1 MPQTLLEVVKKLKD
15 FNKDLSIRALRERY
29 NSPSFFEMMS
39 ISRMENQHS
48 AFIKWL
54 LQGDEI
60 RVNTK
65 YTPLMGLLDI
75 LVGRAEQQMKH
86 LGLYSN
92 FIKLSN
98 IIPEEDQQVKQL
110 EKETDDKLKEID
122 QIVKNAILSRKIR
135 LSNIVAKCERSVGE
149 LKVFDKSKDRIDIHI
164 VCDVKGVNEIDQ
176 FEFIIEN
183 KVGSKE
189 GDEKLNPISAS
200 DKYSECYNSSKQTER
215 YVLGTRYADE
225 KKPDFIENPSRLYQ
239 FYVFLTPISS
249 VRLSS
254 YDELEEDETCA
265 SEFFIH
271 INYQDIVDYII
282 EPALSSNNLSDRVRV
297 FLNEYLNNL
306 SMPCEEDD
314 EKNTK
319 KKKNSK
325 KNSKKNTIIM
335 ATYNQD
341 IETIRTL
348 WDKYHDLIMYSIILD
363 KALVIDNYPTRQELF
378 NENIINHQVN
388 ALKKYVWS
396 KPDNN
401 GKRIKI
407 NINNNQELFVKDISN
422 PNLKIERIKELS
434 DLVVLIDFFQENKE
448 LLLSIMKI
456 LADQDNQQY
465 DTVRDVYNTL
475 SNPKDYTKY
484 IVKYKGEEIKGS
496 DDKVKV
502 MSKRDVVVA
511 FVENLG
517 HEMTGSFKDGKT
529 YRDFFNDKDIL
540 SGSTI
545 YVDEKPDNS
554 IRYNAYKWDSSKK
567 NYINQG
573 VADNNEGDIYFSNQ
587 WGCYNNNDGTFDRF
601 LRMVSTHFRSFV
613 IINLEEYNSQKN

>member
-1 MPQTLLEVVKKLKD
+1 MPQKVKLPEVVKKLKD
-15 FNKDLSIRALRERY
+15 FNTDLSIRALRERY

-75 LVGRAEQQMKH
+75 LVGRAEQQVKH
-86 LGLYSN
+86 LGLYPN
-92 FIKLSN
+92 FIKLED
-98 IIPEEDQQVKQL
+98 IIEEDAEEQVKLKQL
-110 EKETDDKLKEID
+110 DSDKDKKLKEID

-149 LKVFDKSKDRIDIHI
+149 LKVFGKSKDRIDIHI
-164 VCDVKGVNEIDQ
+164 VCDVTGVNEIDQ

-319 KKKNSK
+319 KNT
-325 KNSKKNTIIM
+325 KKNTIIM

-341 IETIRTL
+341 IETIKKL
-348 WDKYHDLIMYSIILD
+348 WENFHDLIMYSIILD
-363 KALVIDNYPTRQELF
+363 KALVVDNYPTRQELF
-378 NENIINHQVN
+378 NENIINHGVS

-396 KPDNN
+396 KSDSN
-401 GKRIKI
+401 GKRIEIKAN
-407 NINNNQELFVKDISN
+407 NIFVKDVSN
-422 PNLKIERIKELS
+422 PNVKIERIKELS

-448 LLLSIMKI
+448 LLLSILKI
-456 LADQDNQQY
+456 LADQDDQQY

-484 IVKYKGEEIKGS
+484 IVKYEGNEIKGC
-496 DDKVKV
+496 DGKIKA

-517 HEMTGSFKDGKT
+517 HKMTECFKDHKT
-529 YRDFFNDKDIL
+529 TYKDFFNDKDIL
-540 SGSTI
+540 CGSTI
-545 YVDEKPDNS
+545 YVGKKPDNS
-554 IRYNAYKWDSSKK
+554 IRYNAYKWDGFKN

-573 VADNNEGDIYFSNQ
+573 IADKKDGDIYFSNQ

-601 LRMVSTHFRSFV
+601 LRMVSAYFPSFV

>member
-1 MPQTLLEVVKKLKD
+1 MPQKVKLPEVVKKLKD
-15 FNKDLSIRALRERY
+15 FNTDLSIRALRERY

-75 LVGRAEQQMKH
+75 LVGRAEQQVKH
-86 LGLYSN
+86 LGLYPN
-92 FIKLSN
+92 FIKLED
-98 IIPEEDQQVKQL
+98 ITEEDAEEQVKLKQL
-110 EKETDDKLKEID
+110 DSDKDKKLKEID

-225 KKPDFIENPSRLYQ
+225 KKPDFIGNPSRLYQ

-319 KKKNSK
+319 KNT
-325 KNSKKNTIIM
+325 KKNTIIM

-341 IETIRTL
+341 IETIKKL
-348 WDKYHDLIMYSIILD
+348 WENYQRKYDYAREYSWYDIMS
-363 KALVIDNYPTRQELF
+363 V
-378 NENIINHQVN
+378 
-388 ALKKYVWS
+388 
-396 KPDNN
+396 
-401 GKRIKI
+401 
-407 NINNNQELFVKDISN
+407 
-422 PNLKIERIKELS
+422 LKI
-434 DLVVLIDFFQENKE
+434 FF
-448 LLLSIMKI
+448 
-456 LADQDNQQY
+456 
-465 DTVRDVYNTL
+465 
-475 SNPKDYTKY
+475 
-484 IVKYKGEEIKGS
+484 
-496 DDKVKV
+496 DK
-502 MSKRDVVVA
+502 
-511 FVENLG
+511 L
-517 HEMTGSFKDGKT
+517 
-529 YRDFFNDKDIL
+529 
-540 SGSTI
+540 
-545 YVDEKPDNS
+545 
-554 IRYNAYKWDSSKK
+554 
-567 NYINQG
+567 
-573 VADNNEGDIYFSNQ
+573 
-587 WGCYNNNDGTFDRF
+587 
-601 LRMVSTHFRSFV
+601 
-613 IINLEEYNSQKN
+613 